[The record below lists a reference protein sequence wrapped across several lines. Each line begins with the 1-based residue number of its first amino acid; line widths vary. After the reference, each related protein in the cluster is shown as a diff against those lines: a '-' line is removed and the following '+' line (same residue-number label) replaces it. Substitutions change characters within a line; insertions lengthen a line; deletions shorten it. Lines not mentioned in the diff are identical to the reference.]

1 MPPRA
6 EALPVERYP
15 SLRHLPP
22 TRDPVKAAASVAAL
36 VREWS
41 PASKRCGLGR
51 TIPQQFR
58 STSWPPGSASCKI
71 PMTDA
76 DAIDFACREV
86 GGMTVLAQH
95 TALSAC
101 RGDVLQALHAAPNAR
116 RAAQRLATDRGR

>member
-51 TIPQQFR
+51 TIPQRFR
-58 STSWPPGSASCKI
+58 
-71 PMTDA
+71 
-76 DAIDFACREV
+76 IDK
-86 GGMTVLAQH
+86 LA
-95 TALSAC
+95 AGF
-101 RGDVLQALHAAPNAR
+101 RKLQDSDDR
-116 RAAQRLATDRGR
+116 RRRD